1 MPGVFYCLWLTDEVS
16 MRKRITSYLDFIDKI
31 LSHDLPVTMSFD
43 ADGVHTEK
51 SVKDEVPT
59 RKDYEKLLA
68 YHLHQISFF
77 QHERLVHLMVT
88 ILFAILTFATFFLL
102 YMQIGF
108 SVLAVEGLSWGLLAL
123 FMLLLVLLVP
133 YIMHYFL
140 LENSVQKMY
149 TQYDEMLKRI
159 RQ

>member
-1 MPGVFYCLWLTDEVS
+1 

-77 QHERLVHLMVT
+77 QHERLVHLIVT
-88 ILFAILTFATFFLL
+88 ALFAILGFTVFALILVCGSNGSILL
-102 YMQIGF
+102 YP
-108 SVLAVEGLSWGLLAL
+108 L
-123 FMLLLVLLVP
+123 FIAIVILLVP
-133 YIMHYFL
+133 YIWHYFL
-140 LENSVQKMY
+140 LENGVQKMY
-149 TQYDEMLKRI
+149 AQYDELLKQI
-159 RQ
+159 RM

>member
-1 MPGVFYCLWLTDEVS
+1 
-16 MRKRITSYLDFIDKI
+16 MRKRVKSYLDYIDKI
-31 LSHDLPVTMSFD
+31 LAHELPVTASFD
-43 ADGVHTEK
+43 ASGEYVEK
-51 SVKDEVPT
+51 AAKDEAPT
-59 RKDYEKLLA
+59 RKDYEKLMETHLA
-68 YHLHQISFF
+68 QISFF
-77 QHERLVHLMVT
+77 QHERLVHLLVT

-102 YMQIGF
+102 YMQMGF
-108 SVLAVEGLSWGLLAL
+108 SVLAEEGLSWGLLAL
-123 FMLLLVLLVP
+123 FLLLLVLLVP

>member
-1 MPGVFYCLWLTDEVS
+1 MET
-16 MRKRITSYLDFIDKI
+16 
-31 LSHDLPVTMSFD
+31 H
-43 ADGVHTEK
+43 
-51 SVKDEVPT
+51 
-59 RKDYEKLLA
+59 LA
-68 YHLHQISFF
+68 QISFF
-77 QHERLVHLMVT
+77 QHERLVHLLVT

-108 SVLAVEGLSWGLLAL
+108 SVLAMEGLSWGLLAL
-123 FMLLLVLLVP
+123 FMLLLVLLIP

-149 TQYDEMLKRI
+149 TQYDEILKRI